1 MYQLSITFKQITTMR
16 KSLNKKAFQ
25 AYILSCIDPESYGVT
40 ATTPKELINF
50 VIETFEKEY
59 WHEYNQKYYG
69 NKQIGFAN
77 YLMGL
82 PSCIKIDFENFVIN
96 ELGKEFGL
104 LDQTSKESDF
114 AKWRESWYYRVAN
127 EVFRLYTKLNK

>member
-1 MYQLSITFKQITTMR
+1 MR

-25 AYILSCIDPESYGVT
+25 EYILSCIDPESYGVT
-40 ATTPKELINF
+40 ATTPLELINF
-50 VIETFEKEY
+50 AVETFEKEY

-69 NKQIGFAN
+69 KKQNCFAN
-77 YLMGL
+77 WLMGL
-82 PSCIKIDFENFVIN
+82 PSSINIDFENFVID

-104 LDQTSKESDF
+104 LDQKSKESDF
-114 AKWRESWYYRVAN
+114 AKWRASWFNRVAN

>member
-1 MYQLSITFKQITTMR
+1 MR

-25 AYILSCIDPESYGVT
+25 EYILSCIDPESYGVT

-50 VIETFEKEY
+50 VVETFEKEY
-59 WHEYNQKYYG
+59 WHEYNQKYYNG
-69 NKQIGFAN
+69 NKVNGFIN
-77 YLMGL
+77 WLMGL
-82 PSCIKIDFENFVIN
+82 PSCIKIDFEWCVID

-104 LDQTSKESDF
+104 LDQKSKESDF
-114 AKWRESWYYRVAN
+114 AKWRETWYIRVAN